1 MLEVYNGEQNRGLNS
16 LVVNSIVRETDTKQI
31 HISVIRNCGKCY
43 KGKEQ
48 GICFTLGVKEGSLR
62 KN

>member
-16 LVVNSIVRETDTKQI
+16 LVVNSIVGETDTEQI

-43 KGKEQ
+43 KGKAQ
-48 GICFTLGVKEGSLR
+48 GNCFTLGVKEGSLR